1 MKKERN
7 MWLDGIM
14 GLAVGDALGVPAEF
28 FSRDWL
34 TEIPVND
41 MCGYG
46 THPVP
51 KGTWSDDTSMTW
63 AALDSLREGYA
74 PNIMADKFC
83 EWFFAG
89 KYTPHGSVF
98 DYGNATKGAL
108 VRYRSTQNPL
118 DCGMKDEKSNG
129 NGALMRILPV
139 CLYCYSLEKNEKLA
153 AEDSI
158 DIIFEA
164 TAITHAHLRSK
175 LASALYYFVCCEIL
189 EAYDMKTA
197 VADGLKKGFEF
208 FDKTPE
214 YAEELKNYDRLRDVE
229 NFADLPHEQI
239 QSTGYVVHSLEAAL
253 WCLLNTNNYAD
264 SVLEAV
270 NLGGDTDTIAAIAGG
285 LAGLFYG
292 YDAIPKEWLGVL
304 ARCKELEAACTD
316 PTKAKEHSYE
326 YISIMP
332 KRRLR
337 NYTKIKQFLEIR
349 LEKETDINT
358 KTLINYMLQKNERN
372 YAEYLE
378 MLKDE

>member
-14 GLAVGDALGVPAEF
+14 GLAVGDALGVPAKF
-28 FSRDWL
+28 SSRDWL

-74 PNIMADKFC
+74 PNLMADKFC

-89 KYTPHGSVF
+89 KYTPHGRVF
-98 DYGNATKGAL
+98 DYGNATKDAL

-175 LASALYYFVCCEIL
+175 LASALYYFVCCAVL
-189 EAYDMKTA
+189 EEDDMKTA

-214 YAEELKNYDRLRDVE
+214 YAEELKNYDRLRDIE

-292 YDAIPKEWLGVL
+292 YDSIPKEWLGVL

-316 PTKAKEHSYE
+316 PTKAEEHSYE

-337 NYTKIKQFLEIR
+337 NYTKIKLFLETL

-358 KTLINYMLQKNERN
+358 KTLINYMLQKNERS
-372 YAEYLE
+372 YKEYLE
-378 MLKDE
+378 MLEDE